1 MSVCILLF
9 DLSKHILQN
18 CIWCTNLGLEIDNT
32 IEIIISIK
40 IIPLALSK
48 PRLVISQVFHAYFI
62 CLAVKIE
69 TFILTLNI
77 ETEPGLGSNISERPF
92 IFEKFKFFQFFLY
105 SLLIVWIYWRTEVRK
120 NYEQSQSLYIKI
132 YKKKTVKTMRKVH
145 PNYEQRGQKYFAHKD
160 IYCSPIFLLTVP
172 APALLLEP
180 LIRVKRNR

>member
-105 SLLIVWIYWRTEVRK
+105 SLLIVWVYWRTGVRK

-132 YKKKTVKTMRKVH
+132 YKKKRRLKLWGKCIQTTSREDRNILHIKIFIAL
-145 PNYEQRGQKYFAHKD
+145 QYFYWLSLHLL
-160 IYCSPIFLLTVP
+160 CFLNL
-172 APALLLEP
+172 
-180 LIRVKRNR
+180 